1 MRVTQSLKARMLA
14 LIGGSLLAIL
24 LIALGCFQLLSNN
37 VRDYRQLIDGPL
49 RAAQLIDEA
58 NLQFKSQVQEWKN
71 VLLRGKD
78 PVERDK
84 YWGQFEVRYRQVQ
97 GILEQLATQPGLLP
111 EVSQQITQLRSAHQ
125 ALQADYGRG
134 RDAYIA
140 AGGDA
145 SAGDKAVKGVDRA
158 VTDSMSTL
166 VEQIRQAAT
175 TQSATISASAAQTV
189 WAGLLVLLVSG
200 LVIGLFS
207 LWMVSRQLVQP
218 ITRLIA
224 YVADL
229 SQGRFQE
236 RVASDRQDELGH
248 LAVAANT
255 LRDFLADTFG
265 RLKSNAAQ
273 LDGAS
278 SELHQIARQM
288 AEGTQEQFTRTDQV
302 ATAMTEMS
310 ATAQEVARHAIDA
323 ARAADDA
330 DASARQGEEV
340 MRATVQSIHQMSTAI
355 ETTAG
360 VIRQLETDSG
370 RVGKVLEVVRTI
382 ADQTNLLALNAA
394 IEAARAGEAGRGF
407 AVVADEVR
415 SLAQRTAASISEIN
429 QIIDAVQL
437 GAAGASKSIEQGQLQ
452 SQEGVAQVARSGD
465 MLQRISAAVET
476 IRGMNRQ
483 IATAAEEQTSVS
495 EDISRNL
502 TEITGIATSNQHNVQ
517 RTEQASGHLQG
528 LSAQLGEITARL
540 HAAR

>member
-84 YWGQFEVRYRQVQ
+84 YWGQFEARYRQVQ

-370 RVGKVLEVVRTI
+370 RVGKVLEPAGAQRRHRGGPRRRGRARFRGRRRRSAQPGPAYGGV
-382 ADQTNLLALNAA
+382 DQRDQPDHRCGATGRRGGQQVHR
-394 IEAARAGEAGRGF
+394 ARPVAKPGRGGPGGPQW
-407 AVVADEVR
+407 R
-415 SLAQRTAASISEIN
+415 
-429 QIIDAVQL
+429 
-437 GAAGASKSIEQGQLQ
+437 
-452 SQEGVAQVARSGD
+452 
-465 MLQRISAAVET
+465 
-476 IRGMNRQ
+476 
-483 IATAAEEQTSVS
+483 
-495 EDISRNL
+495 
-502 TEITGIATSNQHNVQ
+502 
-517 RTEQASGHLQG
+517 
-528 LSAQLGEITARL
+528 
-540 HAAR
+540 HAATHQRGGRDHPRNEPADRHGRRGADLGLRRHFAQPD